1 MSFKIIDQA
10 KPRLNR
16 SELAVPGSNPSLF
29 EKAAKSNV
37 DVIFLDLEDAV
48 APDEKEQAR
57 KNFELEAEYTR
68 TRLKM
73 NVIKC
78 AMIQGKTSLDDAIVY
93 DPDDEEWEKMIVFS
107 KHPFYDWIIGEKP
120 LMDGF
125 EEGFTRDL
133 ENYKKI
139 RAKIDPKT
147 GKFPRND

>member
-1 MSFKIIDQA
+1 M
-10 KPRLNR
+10 R
-16 SELAVPGSNPSLF
+16 V
-29 EKAAKSNV
+29 KS
-37 DVIFLDLEDAV
+37 
-48 APDEKEQAR
+48 KEQAR

-147 GKFPRND
+147 GKFPRNDEELEWEKIIKKIHENAGKLAKDFL